1 MNYNDFKNE
10 LFAKAKAFGFTDW
23 EIYYSVDTSFM
34 VKIFKSEISEY
45 QNTDSAGLS
54 FRGTYKGRVGYAYTE
69 KMDASI
75 IDDLLKNAAD
85 NAGVIEEEEIEKLYP
100 GDPAYPDAK
109 GYNPELSKVSAAK
122 KIEMA
127 MALEKSAYEQDPRVK
142 SVDYCQLGTSQS
154 EIKISNSYGLDVS
167 ELSNL
172 AYAYVAVRV
181 EEKEVTK
188 VGYEIWHGND
198 FAKFSGEALAKA
210 AVKRGVSA
218 LGAKSVDSGAYPVML
233 DNRIACSFISAF
245 ASVFYAENAQKG
257 FSMLKGKQ
265 GEVIAAPQLSL
276 RDDGLY
282 KGGFGSVSFDSEGVA
297 TKQKAV
303 IENGVLKTLLY
314 NTKSAAKEGL
324 ASTGNGFK
332 ASFQASVATAC
343 TNFYIVPS
351 DVSPEKMM
359 SSIKRGVLVTEMAGM
374 HAGINPVSGDFS
386 VSSTGFLI
394 EDGKISKP
402 VEQITVAGNFYNL
415 LKEIESVG
423 NDLHFSMPGSNGT
436 FGMPSI
442 LVRELPV
449 SGL

>member
-1 MNYNDFKNE
+1 MNYIDFKNE

-23 EIYYSVDTSFM
+23 EVYYSVDTSFM
-34 VKIFKSEISEY
+34 VRIFKSEISEY

-69 KMDASI
+69 KMDSEI
-75 IDDLLKNAAD
+75 IDSLVKNAAD

-100 GDPAYPDAK
+100 GDPAYPEAK
-109 GYNPELSKVSAAK
+109 AFNPDLSKVTVAE
-122 KIEMA
+122 KIAMA
-127 MALEKSAYEQDPRVK
+127 MALEKSAFAQDARVK
-142 SVDYCQLGTSQS
+142 SVDYCQLGTSQT
-154 EIKISNSYGLDVS
+154 EVKIANSYGLDVS
-167 ELSNL
+167 DISNL
-172 AYAYVAVRV
+172 AYAYVSVRV
-181 EEKEVTK
+181 EENDVTK
-188 VGYEIWHGND
+188 VGYEVWHDND
-198 FAKFSGEALAKA
+198 FKKLSIETVAKA
-210 AVKRGVSA
+210 AVKRAVSA
-218 LGAKSVDSGAYPVML
+218 LGAKSVESGGYPVIL

-257 FSMLKGKQ
+257 FSMLNNKQ
-265 GEVIAAPQLSL
+265 GEMIAAPILNL
-276 RDDGLY
+276 RDDGVY
-282 KGGFGSVSFDSEGVA
+282 EGGFGNVSFDSEGVA

-314 NTKSAAKEGL
+314 NTKSAAKDGR

-351 DVSPEKMM
+351 DMPPEKMM
-359 SSIKRGVLVTEMAGM
+359 ADIKRGVLVTDMAGM
-374 HAGINPVSGDFS
+374 HAGINAVSGDFS

-402 VEQITVAGNFYNL
+402 VEQITVAGNFYTL
-415 LKEIESVG
+415 LKDIQCVG
-423 NDLHFSMPGSNGT
+423 NDLHFNMPGSNGT

-442 LVRELPV
+442 LIRELPV